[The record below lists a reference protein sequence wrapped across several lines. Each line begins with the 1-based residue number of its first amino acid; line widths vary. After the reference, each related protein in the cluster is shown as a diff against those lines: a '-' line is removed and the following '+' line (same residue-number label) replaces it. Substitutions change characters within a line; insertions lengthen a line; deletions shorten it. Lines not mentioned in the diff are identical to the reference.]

1 MDSKDWRFS
10 PCLADRVSYLIFFL
24 HPDQALHTLQNVKIS
39 TSVRAVMEPF
49 SERYGHTKPKS
60 IQINSLDSE
69 LRNSLW
75 NVCRQLLFR
84 QRKNSTSWLRD
95 SGFYGAAYLLFVDF
109 FKVPEDSL
117 PSSTRDFVK
126 GQLEFFQNAEWYM
139 VLNYLEFI
147 ARNRLEGQF
156 RDQFIKAVN
165 SELEEEKSAYRFVGN
180 LLAPITNLTEIN
192 EIQRSLEQVDRFG
205 SVSKHIEDAV
215 KMYAR
220 KPNPDY
226 RNTIKE
232 AISAVEFRRTNH
244 FRQANSYSRRSNKN
258 CRREIHSSPR
268 IHARRFEILRVHK
281 RRGRHK
287 A

>member
-1 MDSKDWRFS
+1 
-10 PCLADRVSYLIFFL
+10 
-24 HPDQALHTLQNVKIS
+24 
-39 TSVRAVMEPF
+39 MEPF

-109 FKVPEDSL
+109 FKVPEDLL

-232 AISAVEFRRTNH
+232 AISAVKSAAQIISDKPTATLGEAIKIVDEKFTLHPAFTQGVLKFYGYTSGEGGIRHSLTEASNIDEVDARFALVLCSTI
-244 FRQANSYSRRSNKN
+244 ANFLISKSVSR
-258 CRREIHSSPR
+258 P
-268 IHARRFEILRVHK
+268 
-281 RRGRHK
+281 
-287 A
+287 